1 MSIHHSQLG
10 SHILIVNR
18 HRYPDVHACTPS
30 GADENPSEAT
40 SKARAL
46 LAKHFGSGTTK
57 AASNPSTSSAPSS
70 ASPKSAQVKKVEM
83 MKMRH
88 KAVPADPKDKPA
100 SVPATARLH
109 VRVRVE
115 DSEDEKIFWLKK
127 VNTVWFLKRR
137 MIDSAGHTDNRRR
150 KGP

>member
-1 MSIHHSQLG
+1 
-10 SHILIVNR
+10 
-18 HRYPDVHACTPS
+18 
-30 GADENPSEAT
+30 
-40 SKARAL
+40 
-46 LAKHFGSGTTK
+46 
-57 AASNPSTSSAPSS
+57 
-70 ASPKSAQVKKVEM
+70 

-127 VNTVWFLKRR
+127 TTVAGKALDLLAAALKVKMSSPTGLFVDRV
-137 MIDSAGHTDNRRR
+137 DVQKLDNSSTLASQVEEGDILRIRAL
-150 KGP
+150 